1 MPKRNIV
8 KQYGEGEF
16 YHCYNRGVNG
26 QDIFQS
32 PDDFGYFL
40 SLFKRHLS
48 SEPARDRTRRLY
60 PHYAGKVE
68 LAAYCLMPNHYHLLL
83 YLKEV
88 DGIELLMRSV
98 MTAYSGYFNRNYS
111 RTGKLFEGH
120 FLASRITSDEYLWH
134 VSQYIHLN
142 PLDIGQDPQ
151 KYEYSSLLYFR
162 SDRASEWVHP
172 EWLVRTSDER
182 SAYVKSLVDHED
194 YHELRHAISHQLADE

>member
-1 MPKRNIV
+1 MV

-26 QDIFQS
+26 QNIFQS
-32 PDDFGYFL
+32 SDDFGYFL

-48 SEPARDRTRRLY
+48 IEQAYDRTRRPY
-60 PHYAGKVE
+60 PHYVDKVE
-68 LAAYCLMPNHYHLLL
+68 LVAHCLMPNHYHLLL
-83 YLKEV
+83 HLKEI

-98 MTAYSGYFNRNYS
+98 MTAYSGYFNRSYD

-142 PLDIGQDPQ
+142 PLDIGRDPLQ
-151 KYEYSSLLYFR
+151 YEYSSLLYFR
-162 SDRASEWVHP
+162 GDRAAEWIHP
-172 EWLVRTSDER
+172 EWLVQTPEER
-182 SAYVKSLVDHED
+182 LAYVKSLVDHEE
-194 YHELRHAISHQLADE
+194 YHELRHAISHQLADD